1 MQETRMSM
9 MSRLLVFGLVVSL
22 GHASAASAGDT
33 VLTSATRMVRNL
45 ADTSSPPA
53 VGALRRAPLAQQD
66 QPGLAS
72 TGLRKRTKVAIALA
86 IAATFAAVA
95 HTIDG
100 RVENTTPSSLG
111 TRQDK

>member
-1 MQETRMSM
+1 
-9 MSRLLVFGLVVSL
+9 MSRLLVFGLIVSL
-22 GHASAASAGDT
+22 GNAPAAFAGET
-33 VLTSATRMVRNL
+33 LLTSATRIVRDL
-45 ADTSSPPA
+45 ADTLPPPA
-53 VGALRRAPLAQQD
+53 ARAAARAPLAQQTG
-66 QPGLAS
+66 PGLAT

-86 IAATFAAVA
+86 IAAGFAAMA

>member
-1 MQETRMSM
+1 MSTIN
-9 MSRLLVFGLVVSL
+9 RVLVFGLVVLL
-22 GHASAASAGDT
+22 GQASVANAGET
-33 VLTSATRMVRNL
+33 LLASATRMVRNI

-53 VGALRRAPLAQQD
+53 AVALPRAPLAQQD

-86 IAATFAAVA
+86 LAATFAAVA
-95 HTIDG
+95 HTIDS

>member
-1 MQETRMSM
+1 MSM
-9 MSRLLVFGLVVSL
+9 MSRLLVFGLVVLL
-22 GHASAASAGDT
+22 GQASVANAGET
-33 VLTSATRMVRNL
+33 LLASATRMVRNI
-45 ADTSSPPA
+45 ADTPSAPTTRA
-53 VGALRRAPLAQQD
+53 TRGAPLAQQD
-66 QPGLAS
+66 QSGLAA

-100 RVENTTPSSLG
+100 RVENATPSTLG